1 MYATMQTASPADLG
15 GPANLQS
22 QVDALAREPGCVA
35 AYGLRPL
42 GSACSTLIAFWDT
55 EPNGDSASTDLIY
68 EVCAADRSL
77 PRRAGAATDGPR
89 GPASAMHVLGLLH

>member
-1 MYATMQTASPADLG
+1 MYATMQTASPAD
-15 GPANLQS
+15 LQS

-35 AYGLRPL
+35 AYGWRPL
-42 GSACSTLIAFWDT
+42 GSACSTLIALWDA
-55 EPNGDSASTDLIY
+55 EPSGDGASIDLIY

>member
-1 MYATMQTASPADLG
+1 MYATMPTASPAD
-15 GPANLQS
+15 LQS

-42 GSACSTLIAFWDT
+42 GSACSSTLIAFWDT
-55 EPNGDSASTDLIY
+55 EPNGDAASTDLIY
-68 EVCAADRSL
+68 EVCAADRYL

>member
-1 MYATMQTASPADLG
+1 MYATMPTASPAD
-15 GPANLQS
+15 LQS

-35 AYGLRPL
+35 AYGWRPL

-55 EPNGDSASTDLIY
+55 APNGDGASIDLIY

-89 GPASAMHVLGLLH
+89 GPASAMHVLGLLL

>member
-1 MYATMQTASPADLG
+1 MYATMQTASPAD
-15 GPANLQS
+15 LQS

-42 GSACSTLIAFWDT
+42 GSACSTRIVFWDT
-55 EPNGDSASTDLIY
+55 EPNGDAASTDLTY

-77 PRRAGAATDGPR
+77 PRVAGAATDGPR
-89 GPASAMHVLGLLH
+89 GPANAMHVLGLLH